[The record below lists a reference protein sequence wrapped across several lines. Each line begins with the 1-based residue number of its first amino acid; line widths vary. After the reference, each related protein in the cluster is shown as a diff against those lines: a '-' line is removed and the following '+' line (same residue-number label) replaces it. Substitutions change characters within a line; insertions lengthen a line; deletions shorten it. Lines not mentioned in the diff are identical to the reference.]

1 MNVNLDTVSLALVN
15 ATSGLSLGLSTAI
28 IADVLPWKWTDRRPW
43 LVTLIMVAAWVPLEL
58 VGGQTPRRF
67 NNAGVDVYLCVLFL
81 LYIGRRRRQR
91 ERAARRTDQLDDE
104 DDDPHDGRARRDGMS
119 RRAPVRS
126 GQDWQVPA

>member
-43 LVTLIMVAAWVPLEL
+43 LVTLIMVTAWVPLEL

-81 LYIGRRRRQR
+81 LYIGRRRRSR
-91 ERAARRTDQLDDE
+91 ERAARRTDQLDDG